1 MPPKPICPELL
12 ELRRQNVLSLFVRW
26 RLQQIAQGHS
36 GEDRAFA
43 TLLGIS
49 NAQWS
54 RAKAGTPIGGKLA
67 RQFEQACG
75 VEAGWLDQAHASG
88 AEVSGLPTLPEM
100 PGSEPASSQALARAL
115 GLPVALLETGLGLA
129 QSPTRAGF
137 PSPAA
142 DHRVVRV
149 DLNAELIQN
158 EQATMLVR
166 VRGDS
171 MRDAGILDGSLL
183 VVDKA
188 LSPVHGDIVVAVVDD
203 EFTVKQLHHKD
214 GQIKLLPANPAYPE
228 IVPVEGQELR
238 IWGVVTSTIKR
249 FR

>member
-1 MPPKPICPELL
+1 MPPKPVSPDLL
-12 ELRRQNVLSLFVRW
+12 ELRRQNVLTLFVRW
-26 RLQQIAQGHS
+26 RLQQISQGHP
-36 GEDRAFA
+36 GEDRSFA
-43 TLLGIS
+43 QLLGIS

-54 RAKAGTPIGGKLA
+54 RAKAGTPIGSKLA
-67 RQFEQACG
+67 RQFEHACG
-75 VEAGWLDQAHASG
+75 VAVGWLDQAHAS
-88 AEVSGLPTLPEM
+88 AASALTLPEM
-100 PGSEPASSQALARAL
+100 PGSEAASSQALARSL
-115 GLPVALLETGLGLA
+115 GIPVAVLETCLGLA
-129 QSPTRAGF
+129 QSPTQAGF

-171 MRDAGILDGSLL
+171 MRDVGILEGSLL